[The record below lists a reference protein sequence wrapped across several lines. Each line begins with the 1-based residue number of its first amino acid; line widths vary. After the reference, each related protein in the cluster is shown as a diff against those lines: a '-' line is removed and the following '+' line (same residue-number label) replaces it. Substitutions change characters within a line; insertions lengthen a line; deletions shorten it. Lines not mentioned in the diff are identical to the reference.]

1 METHITAKD
10 IRNVYNLREM
20 IELYAV
26 SQFGRNFPIHDLL
39 KFLKLFQKPLDE
51 SSKEEL
57 YEADIAF
64 HEELVRATDNE
75 YLIESYALLK
85 AQMASQFRLSG
96 SPERLEESNKEHI
109 RIINAMLGE
118 DLEEAEAALRDHLR
132 KARESGYDI
141 VVTPDM
147 GDDTGSDN

>member
-1 METHITAKD
+1 MNAKQQL
-10 IRNVYNLREM
+10 IVKNVDAHRQE
-20 IELYAV
+20 I
-26 SQFGRNFPIHDLL
+26 
-39 KFLKLFQKPLDE
+39 LDAE
-51 SSKEEL
+51 RWIWQHPQVGYTEWQ
-57 YEADIAF
+57 A
-64 HEELVRATDNE
+64 NE